1 MAKML
6 IVDDE
11 EDIVEQLAYHFQKLD
26 NKIVEAY
33 DGVEAVLSVIRDRE
47 IDLVLMDIRMP
58 RLDGIEALRIIKE
71 LKPDLPVIMFTGQA
85 GKGDMALSVQ
95 LGAFTCMTKPVQ
107 MDKLESNVL
116 TLLQQREKFKKSL

>member
-11 EDIVEQLAYHFQKLD
+11 EDIVEHLAYHFQELG
-26 NKIVEAY
+26 NQIVKAY
-33 DGVEAVLSVIRDRE
+33 DGVEAVLTVIRDKE

-71 LKPDLPVIMFTGQA
+71 LRPELPVIMFTGQA
-85 GKGDMALSVQ
+85 GRGDMALSVQ

-107 MDKLESNVL
+107 MDKLENNVL
-116 TLLQQREKFKKSL
+116 TLLQKKGKG

>member
-1 MAKML
+1 
-6 IVDDE
+6 
-11 EDIVEQLAYHFQKLD
+11 
-26 NKIVEAY
+26 
-33 DGVEAVLSVIRDRE
+33 
-47 IDLVLMDIRMP
+47 
-58 RLDGIEALRIIKE
+58 